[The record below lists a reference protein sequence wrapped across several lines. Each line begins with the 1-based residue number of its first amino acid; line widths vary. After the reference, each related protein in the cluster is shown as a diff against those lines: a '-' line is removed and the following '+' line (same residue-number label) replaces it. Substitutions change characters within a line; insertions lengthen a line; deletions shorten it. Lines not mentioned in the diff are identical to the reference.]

1 MLEECRCKWWS
12 DSLQVYTEKIFC
24 FFPVE
29 ESYAEFAIK
38 VVHFFFFHNES
49 SSNQSPHNT
58 KRKLQPRKTKIDS
71 PPINQ

>member
-12 DSLQVYTEKIFC
+12 DSLQVYTEKIF

-29 ESYAEFAIK
+29 ESYAEFAIE
-38 VVHFFFFHNES
+38 VVHFFHNKS

-58 KRKLQPRKTKIDS
+58 KRKLQPRKTKIDT
-71 PPINQ
+71 PPINR

>member
-12 DSLQVYTEKIFC
+12 DSLQVYAEKF

-38 VVHFFFFHNES
+38 AALFFTIKVVVINPHTIQKKIATEE
-49 SSNQSPHNT
+49 NQN
-58 KRKLQPRKTKIDS
+58 
-71 PPINQ
+71 

>member
-12 DSLQVYTEKIFC
+12 DSLQVYTKKNFF

-38 VVHFFFFHNES
+38 VVHFFFFTMKVVVIN
-49 SSNQSPHNT
+49 PHTIQKENCNRG
-58 KRKLQPRKTKIDS
+58 KPKLIHHL
-71 PPINQ
+71 